1 MIIIVSLL
9 LTIGAA
15 LFYIGTLSIQVI
27 LLGSSVFVFLVFMYF
42 RTIRA
47 GIFCLSIIF
56 FVCAGAVMMSTSIRD
71 ISASFFG
78 TRTISGTIKSVDRKL
93 DATVLIVEERDTKL
107 GIRVSLPSVTQ
118 HLPGDVVSLSGDIL
132 PPEDFIT
139 DTERIFPYQ
148 KFLEAKKVYGVVRNP
163 KELHVVS
170 QKITPVRLATKV
182 RFFVADIFATHVS
195 FPYDGIVS
203 GMLVGYQGG
212 IPKDIETLFRET
224 GTIHVLVLSGYNIM
238 LLAGACMLVLKKVPY
253 TLRFFLTICAITFLV
268 MVSGSGV
275 AAVRAGIMGSLSLF
289 AGLLFRQYDPQ
300 RVLFLCFIFF
310 FFWSPLSIF
319 VDPGLHLSFLATFC
333 MLAVVPK
340 IESLF
345 SFIPKTKFLDI
356 RELVVLSLTLPF
368 IMLPYTLYFAG
379 FVSLSTIIANML
391 LSVVIPIV
399 MILGGIIFISS
410 CIPVVAMVFG
420 VLLSTILSFVVKV
433 LSVFS
438 LLPMQNTPAFSAWSV
453 LCIYILFFG
462 LFFRKEISSF
472 MQGLQK
478 SLRKVPSSS
487 EK

>member
-15 LFYIGTLSIQVI
+15 LFYIGAISFQVI
-27 LLGSSVFVFLVFMYF
+27 LLGSSVFAFLVFLYF

-47 GIFCLSIIF
+47 GIFCVSIVF
-56 FVCAGAVMMSTSIRD
+56 FVCMGALILKVSIRD
-71 ISASFFG
+71 VPFSFFG
-78 TRTISGTIKSVDRKL
+78 THTISGVIKSVDRRL
-93 DATVLIVEERDTKL
+93 DSSVLIVEESETKL
-107 GIRVSLPSVTQ
+107 AIRVSLPSVTPY
-118 HLPGDVVSLSGDIL
+118 LPGDTVSLSGDIL

-148 KFLEAKKVYGVVRNP
+148 KFLEAKKVYGVVRSP
-163 KELHVVS
+163 KEIQIVS
-170 QKITPVRLATKV
+170 EKITPTRLATKV
-182 RFFVADIFATHVS
+182 RFFVADTFAAYVS

-212 IPKDIETLFRET
+212 IPKNIETLFRET

-238 LLAGACMLVLKKVPY
+238 LLAGACMLVLKRVPY

-289 AGLLFRQYDPQ
+289 AGLLFRQYDPI
-300 RVLFLCFIFF
+300 RALFLCFIFF
-310 FFWSPLSIF
+310 FFWSPVSIF

-340 IESLF
+340 IESLV

-356 RELVVLSLTLPF
+356 RELTVLSLTLPF
-368 IMLPYTLYFAG
+368 VMLPYTLYFAG

-438 LLPMQNTPAFSAWSV
+438 LLPTQNTPAFSAWSV

-462 LFFRKEISSF
+462 LFFRKEIFSF
-472 MQGLQK
+472 MQHLQK
-478 SLRKVPSSS
+478 SFRQLPSSF